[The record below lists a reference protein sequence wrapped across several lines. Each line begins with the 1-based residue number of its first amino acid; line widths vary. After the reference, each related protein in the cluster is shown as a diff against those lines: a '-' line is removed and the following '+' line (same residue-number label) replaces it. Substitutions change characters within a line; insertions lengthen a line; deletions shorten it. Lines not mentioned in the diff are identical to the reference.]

1 MSDETVGRALRGAPS
16 LSPLKVSEKT
26 ALIRDVDGLSI
37 VTEVDVT
44 NATEFAHYMRG
55 ERQKLHGTQRHR
67 LHVAE
72 IPNVIF
78 HELLRRFGHWKHNQ
92 AAWKRWL
99 NDPDNAAFRAWTGRV

>member
-1 MSDETVGRALRGAPS
+1 MAAEAGS
-16 LSPLKVSEKT
+16 LSIHDVGLTHLAAPVAVNTSEWKVCNDS
-26 ALIRDVDGLSI
+26 AAGLGLS
-37 VTEVDVT
+37 
-44 NATEFAHYMRG
+44 
-55 ERQKLHGTQRHR
+55 GTQRHR

-99 NDPDNAAFRAWTGRV
+99 NDPDNAAFRTWTGRV